1 MKVVVAPHHEFFRV
15 DHRRVREDLA
25 DTRGRGETDH
35 ELMLCDLVRV
45 SAPCNF
51 KTIHFYYRTRLQIR
65 TVVTRSISG
74 NEPVNN
80 RVLQGNLKIKILE
93 LFNQKKKRKAS
104 RSIIQKSVPVHRG
117 IEILEHFNKKKNGKL
132 EDL

>member
-15 DHRRVREDLA
+15 DHRRVSEDLA

-80 RVLQGNLKIKILE
+80 RVLQGNFKIKISDF
-93 LFNQKKKRKAS
+93 FNQQLEPFNHKKNVK
-104 RSIIQKSVPVHRG
+104 RSIIQNSV
-117 IEILEHFNKKKNGKL
+117 LTKKT
-132 EDL
+132 

>member
-1 MKVVVAPHHEFFRV
+1 MVVAPHHESFRV
-15 DHRRVREDLA
+15 DHRRVSEDLT

-35 ELMLCDLVRV
+35 ELMLRDLVRG

-51 KTIHFYYRTRLQIR
+51 KTIHFYYRTGLQIR